1 MVYILLC
8 DGFEEMEAVT
18 PYDLLTRA
26 GIPVKYLGIC
36 EGTVTGT
43 HGTRLLTH
51 GLVSETDF
59 ADCEMLVL
67 PGGRRGVENLLTA
80 DEAHRAIRTVWD
92 NGGYVAA
99 VCAAPVVLAKLGLT
113 RGRRATCYPNSYW
126 MEQMDGATLDMSA
139 VTVADGKLITGLSAG
154 QSIPFGLMLI
164 EALRGEK
171 TAQRVKN
178 AIVWTE

>member
-1 MVYILLC
+1 MVYLLLC

-26 GIPVKYLGIC
+26 GIEIQYLGVY
-36 EGTVTGT
+36 EDAVTGT

-59 ADCEMLVL
+59 ADCEMLIL

-80 DEAHRAIRTVWD
+80 DVVHRAIQTVW
-92 NGGYVAA
+92 NHGGYVAA

-113 RGRRATCYPNSYW
+113 KGRRATCYPDSHW
-126 MEQMDGATLDMSA
+126 TEQMDGATLEMGA
-139 VTVADGKLITGLSAG
+139 VVVTDGKLITGLSAG
-154 QSIPFGLMLI
+154 QSIPFSLKLI
-164 EALRGEK
+164 EALKGEE

-178 AIVWTE
+178 AIVWME